1 MIEWTQD
8 KWRIVV
14 PKATM
19 HKFFGHRSSYVC
31 EIMYNRFDSFCNFLK
46 GKPLGIFDDLSG
58 KDMAQVR
65 NIAIG
70 KRNVPL
76 KVNVGGI

>member
-1 MIEWTQD
+1 MIEWMQD

-19 HKFFGHRSSYVC
+19 HKLFGHQSSYVC
-31 EIMYNRFDSFCNFLK
+31 EIMCNRFDSFCNFLK
-46 GKPLGIFDDLSG
+46 GKPLGIFDELSG

-65 NIAIG
+65 NIAVG

-76 KVNVGGI
+76 KLNVGGI